1 MLLQSTIYFFAGSQG
16 VNLGA
21 QIFTRSTTWKTLNR
35 KVFCPIYLIKFR
47 EAWNKGQLFKGG
59 VVEKRLRITALV
71 FQNV

>member
-1 MLLQSTIYFFAGSQG
+1 MDLQIGTKLAAQYLMQSTIYFFAGSQG

-47 EAWNKGQLFKGG
+47 EA
-59 VVEKRLRITALV
+59 
-71 FQNV
+71 